1 MQALRGNKPEVGAA
15 SVMATM
21 EVEAEVESES
31 SICNGGNV
39 EVEVEVGSG
48 GSICIYS
55 TMEVGR
61 SVHASLSCM
70 RPHLK
75 QPQKRLKWRN

>member
-1 MQALRGNKPEVGAA
+1 MGAA

-39 EVEVEVGSG
+39 EVEVGSG
-48 GSICIYS
+48 GSICNHR

-61 SVHASLSCM
+61 SVHAGLSCM